1 MTRTQKASDTSANAN
16 ISRSEKRKRAKVE
29 EGDEEG
35 REWSGKKHQTTRPD
49 LLKANQL
56 RQHQVSSASEVE
68 ANSPKPMTKSQS
80 LSAQNSQTP
89 LPTPPS
95 SNATPERDGQTE
107 EQKRTGT
114 DLART
119 TTPYPSD
126 GNSGQ
131 QKPTV
136 AVSSANKR
144 HSIEAARCKPERS
157 PSGHGAAGKSAST
170 LSIASP
176 GSQTERQEAPLPGP
190 ASSLTIPQPHKR
202 QREES
207 EDAEQPSKRLRQPR
221 NIAPAPVVKT
231 SDGPALALSE
241 SSKHR
246 LPSLHFPQAQ
256 TVRPHDSFA
265 PITPNP
271 HCDFEFLEYD
281 HGSVPVLYSTAIE
294 HTRSTKLLN
303 CPPEELVFDAL
314 DAIEAGFK
322 PFSKY
327 GWPSAIGLLGRT
339 ASKDKPAKVLN
350 DVDLYLHENDNK
362 LYVGSDRGL
371 IIVAEYLKLI
381 GVPETQPVRFEGHIP
396 PWAKSAL
403 QAREKRKVVQIFGK
417 ITKVKKV
424 KHSEESE
431 TTDEALE
438 EAKARDGT
446 DKKATPPAGAVG
458 ADTLGKTAVDQ
469 IPEKATQ
476 HQGEYDETLK
486 VDDGDLPLPL
496 GSTVIV
502 YKIDHNDEW
511 AYGRRCDNGDKGWF
525 PVSHTCPV
533 DWSLDRFAGSNA
545 DQLDKPL
552 PMSRDLEE
560 QDWGGLTDYIR
571 RKGYPEGPTWEQT
584 CVVTATAAAQAR
596 IANLRSSGVGS
607 NVKPDCNAGAI
618 LQAIQ
623 TSTLAPNANEITFAD
638 TDSHGSTGSADE
650 PSQQT
655 ATTTKLTGAVLD
667 NLAETLKEDV
677 TDNTSG
683 IDSYKSTEKTEEEGD
698 ILAADSERNI
708 VPTPY
713 VDKSSTQAASLPESI
728 EDMTAGAEA
737 RGGIRLGSQEQEAAY
752 PSPAHQ
758 LGSSKPHRNVAITE
772 RATAPSPRDPFTVP
786 RYDPFTRN
794 DDIEYDWGESDDEE
808 L

>member
-1 MTRTQKASDTSANAN
+1 
-16 ISRSEKRKRAKVE
+16 
-29 EGDEEG
+29 
-35 REWSGKKHQTTRPD
+35 
-49 LLKANQL
+49 
-56 RQHQVSSASEVE
+56 
-68 ANSPKPMTKSQS
+68 MTKSQS
-80 LSAQNSQTP
+80 LSAQNSQTQ

-95 SNATPERDGQTE
+95 SNAIPERGGQTQ
-107 EQKRTGT
+107 EQKRTST
-114 DLART
+114 DLAKTT
-119 TTPYPSD
+119 TTPTPSD
-126 GNSGQ
+126 RNSGQ

-144 HSIEAARCKPERS
+144 HSIEAARCKAERS
-157 PSGHGAAGKSAST
+157 PSEHGAAGKAAST
-170 LSIASP
+170 LSRTSP

-190 ASSLTIPQPHKR
+190 ASSSTISHPHKR
-202 QREES
+202 QREDS
-207 EDAEQPSKRLRQPR
+207 EDAEQPSKRLCQPR

-246 LPSLHFPQAQ
+246 LPSLQSPQAR
-256 TVRPHDSFA
+256 TVRPEDSFA

-271 HCDFEFLEYD
+271 HCDFEFLDYD
-281 HGSVPVLYSTAIE
+281 HDSVPVLYSTAIE

-339 ASKDKPAKVLN
+339 TSKDKPTKVLN
-350 DVDLYLHENDNK
+350 NVDLYLHENDNK
-362 LYVGSDRGL
+362 LYVGSDCGL
-371 IIVAEYLKLI
+371 IIVADYLKLI
-381 GVPETQPVRFEGHIP
+381 GVPETQPVRFDGRIP

-424 KHSEESE
+424 KHLEESE
-431 TTDEALE
+431 TTDKALE
-438 EAKARDGT
+438 EARARDGT
-446 DKKATPPAGAVG
+446 DKKATPPDGAVG
-458 ADTLGKTAVDQ
+458 ANTPGKTAVEQ
-469 IPEKATQ
+469 MPEKATE
-476 HQGEYDETLK
+476 HQGEYDEMLK

-545 DQLDKPL
+545 DQLGKPL
-552 PMSRDLEE
+552 PMSRDPEE

-571 RKGYPEGPTWEQT
+571 RKGYPEGPTWKQT
-584 CVVTATAAAQAR
+584 CVATAAAAAQAH
-596 IANLRSSGVGS
+596 IANLRSSGAGS

-618 LQAIQ
+618 LQAVQ
-623 TSTLAPNANEITFAD
+623 TSTLTSNTNEIIIADNHGSAGSANER
-638 TDSHGSTGSADE
+638 
-650 PSQQT
+650 SQQT
-655 ATTTKLTGAVLD
+655 ATTMKLTGAVLN
-667 NLAETLKEDV
+667 NLAETLIEDF
-677 TDNTSG
+677 TDNASG
-683 IDSYKSTEKTEEEGD
+683 IGSYKSTEKTEEEVD
-698 ILAADSERNI
+698 FPAADFERTI

-713 VDKSSTQAASLPESI
+713 VAESPTQAASLSEAI

-737 RGGIRLGSQEQEAAY
+737 RGGTMLGSQEQEAAY

-758 LGSSKPHRNVAITE
+758 PASPEPHRNVAITE